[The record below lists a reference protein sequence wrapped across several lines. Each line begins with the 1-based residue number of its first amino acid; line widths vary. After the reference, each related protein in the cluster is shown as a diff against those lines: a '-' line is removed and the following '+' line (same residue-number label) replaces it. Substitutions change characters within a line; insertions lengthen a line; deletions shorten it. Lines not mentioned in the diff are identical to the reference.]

1 MECRGLRPLRHGDPK
16 HVLRSPSVMVVVSVP
31 SWENPSSIADCLS
44 VLGVVSEKARRYH
57 DKSRL
62 QLAHLLQ

>member
-1 MECRGLRPLRHGDPK
+1 
-16 HVLRSPSVMVVVSVP
+16 MVVVSVP